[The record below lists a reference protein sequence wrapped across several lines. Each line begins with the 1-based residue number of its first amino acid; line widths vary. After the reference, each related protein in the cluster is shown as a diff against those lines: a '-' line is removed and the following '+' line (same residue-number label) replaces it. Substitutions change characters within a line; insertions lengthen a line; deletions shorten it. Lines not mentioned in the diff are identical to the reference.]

1 LYAAQTAN
9 APFLTVILNNC
20 GYNASKSPVL
30 SLFPNGASAQANT
43 FPGVRWQGA
52 PDHAALARSCH
63 AYGER
68 VEDPAEV
75 EAAIGRAL
83 AAVASGQSAV
93 LDVIIDPI

>member
-1 LYAAQTAN
+1 M
-9 APFLTVILNNC
+9 
-20 GYNASKSPVL
+20 
-30 SLFPNGASAQANT
+30 
-43 FPGVRWQGA
+43 
-52 PDHAALARSCH
+52 ARSCH

-75 EAAIGRAL
+75 EAAIARAL